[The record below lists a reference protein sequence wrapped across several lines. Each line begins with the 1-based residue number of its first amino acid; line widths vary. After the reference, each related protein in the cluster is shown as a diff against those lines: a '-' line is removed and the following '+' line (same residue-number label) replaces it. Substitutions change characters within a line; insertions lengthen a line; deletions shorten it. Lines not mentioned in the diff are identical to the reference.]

1 MSELQEERKYRL
13 SQYGYSMNSFAYN
26 VGIQP
31 TNFGKMMSGTQKITD
46 RTRRMIET
54 RFPDLNFDWLLT
66 GEGEMLRE
74 DAPRPMA
81 QQNNHH
87 SPGARMENN
96 YYMRGG
102 AEGGN
107 IAAQNLEVKSA
118 SEDARPII
126 PSYMYNMPDYDIYAN
141 IKNGAANME
150 IFSVEGFMKQ
160 IDIIYRVQDNSMTPS
175 FTSGDLIGIRRLPET
190 TMSSTQSRMA
200 YVSESSLRMLIHTP
214 CGRQMPTVTDIPTSK
229 WPKAKSSVSL
239 PLYFFLDIA
248 LCKSLRH
255 EITRPA

>member
-1 MSELQEERKYRL
+1 MSKLKQYFD
-13 SQYGYSMNSFAYN
+13 SQ
-26 VGIQP
+26 GIRQVDICNILGKSKAQISNYLTGKVP
-31 TNFGKMMSGTQKITD
+31 FGKKAAKEWSNAFGLS
-46 RTRRMIET
+46 ES
-54 RFPDLNFDWLLT
+54 WLLT

-74 DAPRPMA
+74 NAPQPTV

-190 TMSSTQSRMA
+190 EHIVNGDY
-200 YVSESSLRMLIHTP
+200 YVIDTKPHGVRLRILIENADSYTL
-214 CGRQMPTVTDIPTSK
+214 RTTDANRDRYTDFNV
-229 WPKAKSSVSL
+229 AKSEIISIFAVV
-239 PLYFFLDIA
+239 FLF
-248 LCKSLRH
+248 RH
-255 EITRPA
+255 SFV

>member
-1 MSELQEERKYRL
+1 MDKLRQFFD
-13 SQYGYSMNSFAYN
+13 SQ
-26 VGIQP
+26 GIRQVDICNILGKSKAQVSNYL
-31 TNFGKMMSGTQKITD
+31 TGKVSFGKKAAKEWSNAFGLS
-46 RTRRMIET
+46 ES
-54 RFPDLNFDWLLT
+54 WLLT

-74 DAPRPMA
+74 NAPRPMA

-102 AEGGN
+102 TEGGN
-107 IAAQNLEVKSA
+107 TAAQNLEVKSA

-150 IFSVEGFMKQ
+150 IFSVQGFMKQ

-190 TMSSTQSRMA
+190 EHIVNGDY
-200 YVSESSLRMLIHTP
+200 YVIDTKPHGARLRILIENADSYTLRTTDANRDRYTDFKVTKSEIISIFA
-214 CGRQMPTVTDIPTSK
+214 VI
-229 WPKAKSSVSL
+229 
-239 PLYFFLDIA
+239 FLF
-248 LCKSLRH
+248 RH
-255 EITRPA
+255 SFV

>member
-1 MSELQEERKYRL
+1 MSKLKQYFD
-13 SQYGYSMNSFAYN
+13 SQ
-26 VGIQP
+26 GIRQVDICNILGKSKAQISNYLTGKVP
-31 TNFGKMMSGTQKITD
+31 FGKKAAKEWSNAFGLS
-46 RTRRMIET
+46 ES
-54 RFPDLNFDWLLT
+54 WLLT

-74 DAPRPMA
+74 NAPQPRV

-190 TMSSTQSRMA
+190 EHIVNGDY
-200 YVSESSLRMLIHTP
+200 YVIDTKPHGVRLRILIENADSYTL
-214 CGRQMPTVTDIPTSK
+214 RTTDANRDRYTDFNV
-229 WPKAKSSVSL
+229 AKSEIISIFAVV
-239 PLYFFLDIA
+239 FLF
-248 LCKSLRH
+248 RH
-255 EITRPA
+255 SFV

>member
-1 MSELQEERKYRL
+1 MSKLQEERKYRL

-87 SPGARMENN
+87 LPGARMENN

-126 PSYMYNMPDYDIYAN
+126 PSYMYSMPDYDIYAN

-150 IFSVEGFMKQ
+150 IFSVEVFMKQ

-190 TMSSTQSRMA
+190 EQIVNGDY
-200 YVSESSLRMLIHTP
+200 YVIDTKPHGARLRILIENADSYTL
-214 CGRQMPTVTDIPTSK
+214 RTTDANRDRYTDFNV
-229 WPKAKSSVSL
+229 AKSEIISIFAVV
-239 PLYFFLDIA
+239 FLF
-248 LCKSLRH
+248 RH
-255 EITRPA
+255 SFV

>member
-1 MSELQEERKYRL
+1 MSKLKQYFD
-13 SQYGYSMNSFAYN
+13 SQ
-26 VGIQP
+26 GIRQVDICNILGKSKAQISNYLTGKVP
-31 TNFGKMMSGTQKITD
+31 FGKKAAKEWSNAFGLS
-46 RTRRMIET
+46 ES
-54 RFPDLNFDWLLT
+54 WLLT

-74 DAPRPMA
+74 NAPQPTV

-190 TMSSTQSRMA
+190 EHIVNGYY
-200 YVSESSLRMLIHTP
+200 YVIDTKPHGVRLRILIENADSYTL
-214 CGRQMPTVTDIPTSK
+214 RTTDANRDRYTDFNV
-229 WPKAKSSVSL
+229 AKSEIISIFAVV
-239 PLYFFLDIA
+239 FLF
-248 LCKSLRH
+248 RH
-255 EITRPA
+255 SFV

>member
-1 MSELQEERKYRL
+1 MSKLKQYFD
-13 SQYGYSMNSFAYN
+13 SQ
-26 VGIQP
+26 GIRQVDICNILGKSKAQISNYLTGKVP
-31 TNFGKMMSGTQKITD
+31 FGKKAAKEWSNAFGLS
-46 RTRRMIET
+46 ES
-54 RFPDLNFDWLLT
+54 WLLT

-74 DAPRPMA
+74 NAPQPTV

-141 IKNGAANME
+141 IKNDAANME

-160 IDIIYRVQDNSMTPS
+160 IDIIYRVQDNSMTPT

-190 TMSSTQSRMA
+190 EHIVNGDY
-200 YVSESSLRMLIHTP
+200 YVIDTKPHGVRLRILIENADSYTL
-214 CGRQMPTVTDIPTSK
+214 RTTDANRDRYTDFK
-229 WPKAKSSVSL
+229 VAKSEIISIFAVI
-239 PLYFFLDIA
+239 FLF
-248 LCKSLRH
+248 RH
-255 EITRPA
+255 SFV

>member
-1 MSELQEERKYRL
+1 MSKLKQYFD
-13 SQYGYSMNSFAYN
+13 SQ
-26 VGIQP
+26 GIRQVDICNILGKSKAQISNYLTGKVP
-31 TNFGKMMSGTQKITD
+31 FGKKAAKEWSNAFGLS
-46 RTRRMIET
+46 ES
-54 RFPDLNFDWLLT
+54 WLLT

-74 DAPRPMA
+74 NAPQPTV

-141 IKNGAANME
+141 IKNDAANME

-190 TMSSTQSRMA
+190 EHIVNGDY
-200 YVSESSLRMLIHTP
+200 YVIDTKPHGVRLRILIENADSYTL
-214 CGRQMPTVTDIPTSK
+214 RTTDANRDRYTDFNV
-229 WPKAKSSVSL
+229 AKSEIISIFAVV
-239 PLYFFLDIA
+239 FLF
-248 LCKSLRH
+248 RH
-255 EITRPA
+255 SFV

>member
-1 MSELQEERKYRL
+1 MPTLQEQRKERL
-13 SQYGYSMNSFAYN
+13 QVFGYSMNAFAYN

-31 TNFGKMMSGTQKITD
+31 SNLSKMLGGTQKITD
-46 RTRRMIET
+46 RTRRMIEA

-74 DAPRPMA
+74 NAPRPMA

-160 IDIIYRVQDNSMTPS
+160 IDIIYRVQDNSMTPT

-190 TMSSTQSRMA
+190 EHIVNGDY
-200 YVSESSLRMLIHTP
+200 YVIDTKPHGVRLRILIENADSYTL
-214 CGRQMPTVTDIPTSK
+214 RTTDANRDRYTDFNV
-229 WPKAKSSVSL
+229 AKSEIISIFAVV
-239 PLYFFLDIA
+239 FLF
-248 LCKSLRH
+248 RH
-255 EITRPA
+255 SFV

>member
-31 TNFGKMMSGTQKITD
+31 SNLSKMMSGTQKITD

-54 RFPDLNFDWLLT
+54 RFPDLNFDWILT

-74 DAPRPMA
+74 NAPQPTV

-96 YYMRGG
+96 YYMHGG
-102 AEGGN
+102 SEGGN

-160 IDIIYRVQDNSMTPS
+160 IDIIYRVQDNSMTPT

-190 TMSSTQSRMA
+190 EHIVNGDY
-200 YVSESSLRMLIHTP
+200 YVIDTKPHGVRLRILIENADSYTL
-214 CGRQMPTVTDIPTSK
+214 RTTDANRDRYTDFK
-229 WPKAKSSVSL
+229 VAKSEIISIFAVV
-239 PLYFFLDIA
+239 FLF
-248 LCKSLRH
+248 RH
-255 EITRPA
+255 SFV

>member
-1 MSELQEERKYRL
+1 MTGLQEERKSRL

-46 RTRRMIET
+46 RTRRMIEA

-74 DAPRPMA
+74 NAPRPMA

-102 AEGGN
+102 TEGGN
-107 IAAQNLEVKSA
+107 TAAQSLEVKSA
-118 SEDARPII
+118 SEDACPII

-160 IDIIYRVQDNSMTPS
+160 IDIIYRVQDNSMTPT

-190 TMSSTQSRMA
+190 EHIVNGDY
-200 YVSESSLRMLIHTP
+200 YVIDTKPHGVRLRILIENADSYTL
-214 CGRQMPTVTDIPTSK
+214 RTTDANRDRYTDFK
-229 WPKAKSSVSL
+229 VAKSEIISIFAVI
-239 PLYFFLDIA
+239 FLF
-248 LCKSLRH
+248 RH
-255 EITRPA
+255 SFV

>member
-1 MSELQEERKYRL
+1 MSKLKQYFD
-13 SQYGYSMNSFAYN
+13 SQ
-26 VGIQP
+26 GIRQVDICNILGKSKAQISNYLTGKVP
-31 TNFGKMMSGTQKITD
+31 FGKKAAKEWSNAFGLS
-46 RTRRMIET
+46 ES
-54 RFPDLNFDWLLT
+54 WLLT

-74 DAPRPMA
+74 NAPQPTV

-190 TMSSTQSRMA
+190 EHIVNGDY
-200 YVSESSLRMLIHTP
+200 YVIDTKPHGVRLRILIENGDSYTL
-214 CGRQMPTVTDIPTSK
+214 RTTDGNRDRYTDFNV
-229 WPKAKSSVSL
+229 AKSEIISIFAVV
-239 PLYFFLDIA
+239 FLF
-248 LCKSLRH
+248 RH
-255 EITRPA
+255 SFV

>member
-1 MSELQEERKYRL
+1 MSVLQEERKCRL

-46 RTRRMIET
+46 RTRRMIEA

-74 DAPRPMA
+74 NTPRPMA

-107 IAAQNLEVKSA
+107 IAAQSLEIKSA

-141 IKNGAANME
+141 IKSSAANME
-150 IFSVEGFMKQ
+150 IFSAQGFISQ
-160 IDIIYRVQDNSMTPS
+160 VDIIYRVQDNSMTPT
-175 FTSGDLIGIRRLPET
+175 FTCGDLIGIRRLPET
-190 TMSSTQSRMA
+190 EHIVNGDY
-200 YVSESSLRMLIHTP
+200 YVIDTKPHGARLRILIENSDSYTL
-214 CGRQMPTVTDIPTSK
+214 RTTDANRDRYTDFDV
-229 WPKAKSSVSL
+229 AKSEIISIFAVI
-239 PLYFFLDIA
+239 FLF
-248 LCKSLRH
+248 RH
-255 EITRPA
+255 SFV

>member
-1 MSELQEERKYRL
+1 MSKLK
-13 SQYGYSMNSFAYN
+13 QYFDNQ
-26 VGIQP
+26 GIRQVDICNILGKSKAQISNYLTGKVP
-31 TNFGKMMSGTQKITD
+31 FGKKAAKEWSNAFGLS
-46 RTRRMIET
+46 ES
-54 RFPDLNFDWLLT
+54 WLLT

-74 DAPRPMA
+74 NAPQPTV

-141 IKNGAANME
+141 IKNGTANME

-175 FTSGDLIGIRRLPET
+175 FTSGDLIGIRRLPEAEHIVNGDYYVIDTKPHGVRLRILIENADSYTLRT
-190 TMSSTQSRMA
+190 TDANRDR
-200 YVSESSLRMLIHTP
+200 Y
-214 CGRQMPTVTDIPTSK
+214 TDFNV
-229 WPKAKSSVSL
+229 AKSEIISIFAVV
-239 PLYFFLDIA
+239 FLF
-248 LCKSLRH
+248 RH
-255 EITRPA
+255 SFV

>member
-1 MSELQEERKYRL
+1 MSKLKQYFD
-13 SQYGYSMNSFAYN
+13 SQ
-26 VGIQP
+26 GIRQVDICNILGKSKAQISNYLTGKVP
-31 TNFGKMMSGTQKITD
+31 FGKKAAKEWSNAFGLS
-46 RTRRMIET
+46 ES
-54 RFPDLNFDWLLT
+54 WLLT

-74 DAPRPMA
+74 NAPQPTV

-141 IKNGAANME
+141 IKNGVANME

-190 TMSSTQSRMA
+190 EHIVNGDY
-200 YVSESSLRMLIHTP
+200 YVIDTKPHGVRLRILIENADSYTL
-214 CGRQMPTVTDIPTSK
+214 RTTDANRDRYTDFNV
-229 WPKAKSSVSL
+229 AKSEIISIFAVV
-239 PLYFFLDIA
+239 FLF
-248 LCKSLRH
+248 RH
-255 EITRPA
+255 SFV

>member
-1 MSELQEERKYRL
+1 MPTLQEQRKERL
-13 SQYGYSMNSFAYN
+13 QVFGYSMNAFAYN

-31 TNFGKMMSGTQKITD
+31 SNLSKMLGGTQKITD
-46 RTRRMIET
+46 RTRRMIEA

-74 DAPRPMA
+74 NAPRPMA

-87 SPGARMENN
+87 PPGARMENN

-102 AEGGN
+102 TEGGN

-160 IDIIYRVQDNSMTPS
+160 IDIIYRVQDNSMTPT

-190 TMSSTQSRMA
+190 EHIVNGDY
-200 YVSESSLRMLIHTP
+200 YVIDTKPHGVRLRILIENADSYTL
-214 CGRQMPTVTDIPTSK
+214 RTTDANRDRYTDFK
-229 WPKAKSSVSL
+229 VAKSEIISIFAVI
-239 PLYFFLDIA
+239 FLF
-248 LCKSLRH
+248 RH
-255 EITRPA
+255 SFV

>member
-1 MSELQEERKYRL
+1 MSKLKQYFD
-13 SQYGYSMNSFAYN
+13 SQ
-26 VGIQP
+26 GIRQIDICNILGKSKAQISNYLTGKVP
-31 TNFGKMMSGTQKITD
+31 FGKKAAKEWSNAFGLS
-46 RTRRMIET
+46 ES
-54 RFPDLNFDWLLT
+54 WLLT

-74 DAPRPMA
+74 NAPQPTV

-102 AEGGN
+102 TEGGN
-107 IAAQNLEVKSA
+107 TAAQSLEVKSA

-160 IDIIYRVQDNSMTPS
+160 IDIIYRVQDNSMTPT

-190 TMSSTQSRMA
+190 EHIVNGDY
-200 YVSESSLRMLIHTP
+200 YVIDTKPHGVRLRILIENADSYTL
-214 CGRQMPTVTDIPTSK
+214 RTTDANRDRYTDFK
-229 WPKAKSSVSL
+229 VAKSEIISIFAVI
-239 PLYFFLDIA
+239 FLF
-248 LCKSLRH
+248 RH
-255 EITRPA
+255 SFV

>member
-1 MSELQEERKYRL
+1 MTGLQEERKSRL

-46 RTRRMIET
+46 RTRRMIEA

-87 SPGARMENN
+87 S
-96 YYMRGG
+96 
-102 AEGGN
+102 
-107 IAAQNLEVKSA
+107 
-118 SEDARPII
+118 

-160 IDIIYRVQDNSMTPS
+160 IDIIYRVQDNSMTPT

-190 TMSSTQSRMA
+190 EHIVNGDY
-200 YVSESSLRMLIHTP
+200 YVIDTKPHGVRLRILIENADSYTLRTTDANRDRYTDFKVTKSEIISIFA
-214 CGRQMPTVTDIPTSK
+214 VI
-229 WPKAKSSVSL
+229 
-239 PLYFFLDIA
+239 FLF
-248 LCKSLRH
+248 RH
-255 EITRPA
+255 SFV

>member
-1 MSELQEERKYRL
+1 MSKLK
-13 SQYGYSMNSFAYN
+13 QYFDNQ
-26 VGIQP
+26 GIRQVDICNILGKSKAQISNYLTGKVP
-31 TNFGKMMSGTQKITD
+31 FGKKAAKEWSNAFGLS
-46 RTRRMIET
+46 ES
-54 RFPDLNFDWLLT
+54 WLLT

-96 YYMRGG
+96 YYMHGG

-190 TMSSTQSRMA
+190 EHIVNGDY
-200 YVSESSLRMLIHTP
+200 YVIDTKPHGVRLRILIENADSYTL
-214 CGRQMPTVTDIPTSK
+214 RTTDANRDRYTDFK
-229 WPKAKSSVSL
+229 VAKSEIISIFAVV
-239 PLYFFLDIA
+239 FLF
-248 LCKSLRH
+248 RH
-255 EITRPA
+255 SFV

>member
-1 MSELQEERKYRL
+1 MSKLK
-13 SQYGYSMNSFAYN
+13 QYFDNQ
-26 VGIQP
+26 GIRQVDICNILGKSKAQISNYLTGKVP
-31 TNFGKMMSGTQKITD
+31 FGKKAAKEWSNAFGLS
-46 RTRRMIET
+46 ES
-54 RFPDLNFDWLLT
+54 WLLT

-74 DAPRPMA
+74 NAPQPTV

-160 IDIIYRVQDNSMTPS
+160 IDIIYRVQDNSMTPT

-190 TMSSTQSRMA
+190 EHIVSGDY
-200 YVSESSLRMLIHTP
+200 YVIDTKPHGVRLRILIENADSYTL
-214 CGRQMPTVTDIPTSK
+214 RTTDANRDRYTDFK
-229 WPKAKSSVSL
+229 VAKSEIISIFAVI
-239 PLYFFLDIA
+239 FLF
-248 LCKSLRH
+248 RH
-255 EITRPA
+255 SFV

>member
-13 SQYGYSMNSFAYN
+13 SKYGYSMNSFAYN

-74 DAPRPMA
+74 DAPQPTV

-160 IDIIYRVQDNSMTPS
+160 IDIIYRVQDNSMTPT
-175 FTSGDLIGIRRLPET
+175 FTSGDLIGIRRLPEAEHIVNGDYYVIDTKPHGVRLRILIENADSYTLRT
-190 TMSSTQSRMA
+190 TDANRDR
-200 YVSESSLRMLIHTP
+200 Y
-214 CGRQMPTVTDIPTSK
+214 TDFK
-229 WPKAKSSVSL
+229 VAKSEIISIFAVI
-239 PLYFFLDIA
+239 FLF
-248 LCKSLRH
+248 RH
-255 EITRPA
+255 SFV

>member
-31 TNFGKMMSGTQKITD
+31 SNLSKMMSGTQKITD

-74 DAPRPMA
+74 NAPQPTV

-96 YYMRGG
+96 YYMHGG
-102 AEGGN
+102 SEGGN

-160 IDIIYRVQDNSMTPS
+160 IDIIYRVQDNSMTPT

-190 TMSSTQSRMA
+190 EHIVNGDY
-200 YVSESSLRMLIHTP
+200 YVIDTKPHGVRLRILIENADSYTL
-214 CGRQMPTVTDIPTSK
+214 RTTDANRDRYTDFK
-229 WPKAKSSVSL
+229 VAKSEIISIFAVV
-239 PLYFFLDIA
+239 FLF
-248 LCKSLRH
+248 RH
-255 EITRPA
+255 SFV

>member
-74 DAPRPMA
+74 DAPRLMS

-118 SEDARPII
+118 SDDARPII

-160 IDIIYRVQDNSMTPS
+160 IDIIYRVQDNSMTPT

-190 TMSSTQSRMA
+190 EHIVNGDY
-200 YVSESSLRMLIHTP
+200 YVIDTKPHGVRLRILIENADSYTL
-214 CGRQMPTVTDIPTSK
+214 RTTDANRDRYTDFK
-229 WPKAKSSVSL
+229 VAKSEIISIFAVI
-239 PLYFFLDIA
+239 FLF
-248 LCKSLRH
+248 RH
-255 EITRPA
+255 SFV

>member
-1 MSELQEERKYRL
+1 MPTLREQRKERLQVF
-13 SQYGYSMNSFAYN
+13 GYSMNAFAN
-26 VGIQP
+26 SVGIEAS
-31 TNFGKMMSGTQKITD
+31 NLSKMLDGKQKITW
-46 RTRRMIET
+46 RTIEKIKA
-54 RFPDLNFDWLLT
+54 RFPELNFDWLLT
-66 GEGEMLRE
+66 GEGEMLRK

-96 YYMRGG
+96 YYMHGG
-102 AEGGN
+102 AEDGN

-160 IDIIYRVQDNSMTPS
+160 IDIIYRVQDNSMTPT

-190 TMSSTQSRMA
+190 EHIVNGDY
-200 YVSESSLRMLIHTP
+200 YVIDTKPHGARLRILIENADSYTL
-214 CGRQMPTVTDIPTSK
+214 RTTDANRDRYTDFK
-229 WPKAKSSVSL
+229 VAKSEIISIFAVV
-239 PLYFFLDIA
+239 FLF
-248 LCKSLRH
+248 RH
-255 EITRPA
+255 SFV